1 MQYFYHINNDN
12 NKYLGKWPF
21 CVCLWRIHITLFFY
35 LSTSLWWHWFYM
47 TCRSSPTTSGPIH
60 TFLFV
65 LYAWVFIFC
74 VPLSFFFLDFVFFLS
89 GKKNLFAWC
98 LFFCFVWF
106 HLAEWLNS
114 WIVVDGWMYYSHR
127 IFFSIVLYQFVC
139 QHQFTE
145 RKTR

>member
-1 MQYFYHINNDN
+1 MARLCLSLTHTYHSFFLSFNVSMVTLVLYDVSIVAN
-12 NKYLGKWPF
+12 NKWSNTYVSICAL
-21 CVCLWRIHITLFFY
+21 CVGVY
-35 LSTSLWWHWFYM
+35 
-47 TCRSSPTTSGPIH
+47 
-60 TFLFV
+60 FLCAV
-65 LYAWVFIFC
+65 VI
-74 VPLSFFFLDFVFFLS
+74 FFLDFVFFVRQ
-89 GKKNLFAWC
+89 KKLVC
-98 LFFCFVWF
+98 LMSFFCFVWF

>member
-1 MQYFYHINNDN
+1 MALLCLSLTHTYHSFFLSFNVSMVTLVLYDVSIVAN
-12 NKYLGKWPF
+12 NKWSNTYVSICALCVGVYFLCAVVIFFSWF
-21 CVCLWRIHITLFFY
+21 C
-35 LSTSLWWHWFYM
+35 
-47 TCRSSPTTSGPIH
+47 
-60 TFLFV
+60 
-65 LYAWVFIFC
+65 
-74 VPLSFFFLDFVFFLS
+74 FFLS

-139 QHQFTE
+139 QHQFTKI
-145 RKTR
+145 KTR